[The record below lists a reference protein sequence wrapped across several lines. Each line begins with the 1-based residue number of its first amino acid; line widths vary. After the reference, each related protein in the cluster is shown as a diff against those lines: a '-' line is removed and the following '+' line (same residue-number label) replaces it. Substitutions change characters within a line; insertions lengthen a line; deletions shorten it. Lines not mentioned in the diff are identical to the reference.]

1 MSKGIYA
8 GTFDPITLGHLRII
22 KRSLSVCSHLVVAI
36 GINPDK
42 KTAFTEEQR
51 IEMMK
56 AALPLGVQ
64 VSSFQGLLVE
74 YAKEIGANILIRG
87 IRSVSDFEYEIGLA
101 NINKV
106 LAPEIETI
114 FLPTSPDLAVVS
126 SSAAKEIARHGGD
139 ISKFVP
145 RYVERCIQS
154 KLGFV
159 KTGAAPVCDECGTMM
174 KLTDD
179 KPSFYYCRC
188 CGRMG
193 PFQK

>member
-1 MSKGIYA
+1 MTKGIYA
-8 GTFDPITLGHLRII
+8 GTFDPITLGHLDII
-22 KRSLSVCSHLVVAI
+22 KRSFSFCNQLIVAI

-56 AALPLGVQ
+56 AVLPLDIT

-74 YAKEIGANILIRG
+74 YAKEIGASILIRG

-106 LAPEIETI
+106 LAPDIETV
-114 FLPTSPDLAVVS
+114 FLPTSPELAVVS
-126 SSAAKEIARHGGD
+126 SSAAKEIARYGGD

-145 RYVERCIQS
+145 RYVERCIKS

-159 KTGAAPVCDECGTMM
+159 KHGD
-174 KLTDD
+174 L
-179 KPSFYYCRC
+179 
-188 CGRMG
+188 
-193 PFQK
+193 

>member
-8 GTFDPITLGHLRII
+8 GTFDPITLGHLDII

-51 IEMMK
+51 IEMIK
-56 AALPLGVQ
+56 AVLPQ
-64 VSSFQGLLVE
+64 NTEVSSFQGLLVE
-74 YAKEIGANILIRG
+74 YAKEIGANFLIRG

-106 LAPEIETI
+106 LATEIETI

-126 SSAAKEIARHGGD
+126 SSAAKEIARYGGD

-145 RYVERCIQS
+145 RYVEKCIKS

-159 KTGAAPVCDECGTMM
+159 KYGDPE
-174 KLTDD
+174 K
-179 KPSFYYCRC
+179 
-188 CGRMG
+188 
-193 PFQK
+193 